1 MNDFPD
7 NLDERI
13 AEGERKISEAR
24 LKTDLA
30 LLKMKL
36 FQMGLSLKTSDY
48 EEYRNLEARIKEM
61 EGESGNGQR

>member
-24 LKTDLA
+24 LKTDLS

-36 FQMGLSLKTSDY
+36 FQMGLNLKTSDY

-61 EGESGNGQR
+61 EVSHRQR

>member
-48 EEYRNLEARIKEM
+48 EEYKNLEARIKEM
-61 EGESGNGQR
+61 EVSHRKR